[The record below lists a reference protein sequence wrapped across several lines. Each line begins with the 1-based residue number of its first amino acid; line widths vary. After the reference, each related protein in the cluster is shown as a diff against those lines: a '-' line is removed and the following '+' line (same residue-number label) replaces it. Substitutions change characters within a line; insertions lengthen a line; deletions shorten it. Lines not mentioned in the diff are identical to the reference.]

1 MLTKTQVAQIA
12 YLERQAQ
19 SGSVLSKYELSCADC
34 QKKGL
39 FFSSPIAADEF
50 IRIHSGHRTWIKTI
64 NREEKMDPVILKETC
79 PDCGKIIKGK
89 SPVGTKIGLGIHR
102 NWCPGK
108 APVQPVVAKREHKT
122 YTLTEFIPT
131 KEGDYKPQP
140 VGDSHDTIILEKAID
155 EGLNILLIG
164 ETGTGKTH
172 CLRHLASEMEMPYM
186 RVNLNGGTTPEDL
199 VGQWI
204 PKKEAS
210 GFEWA
215 DGVLTKMVRFGGLFV
230 CDEINAATAEILFIL
245 HALLDDERK
254 VVLVQKD
261 GEVLRAHKDFV
272 FAATMNPTGY
282 EGTKPLNLALFD
294 RFDVVIDFKNNAEK
308 FAPND
313 MKEIVKKI
321 KTGIMNGDIMGAIS
335 VRGVQQYVRN
345 RKLFG
350 DTIAREI
357 FVQKFEGVGR
367 ETVEH
372 LLETIAK
379 GY

>member
-1 MLTKTQVAQIA
+1 MLTKEQENQIA
-12 YLERQAQ
+12 YLEGQEQRK
-19 SGSVLSKYELSCADC
+19 SVPVWGYEISCRDC
-34 QKKGL
+34 GTKTNFL
-39 FFSSPIAADEF
+39 TTEWS
-50 IRIHSGHRTWIKTI
+50 IRWIRDHEGHNTWIKTI
-64 NREEKMDPVILKETC
+64 DREEKVNPVENFEEAC

-89 SPVGTKIGLGIHR
+89 SPVGIRIGLGIHR
-102 NWCPGK
+102 NSCPGR
-108 APVQPVVAKREHKT
+108 VISQPVVKRENKT

-131 KEGDYKPQP
+131 KEGSYKPQP
-140 VGDSHDTIILEKAID
+140 VGDSSDTQVLEKAID
-155 EGLNILLIG
+155 ECLNILLIG

-204 PKKEAS
+204 PKREGS
-210 GFEWA
+210 GFEWC

-294 RFDVVIDFKNNAEK
+294 RFDVVIDFKNYAEK
-308 FAPND
+308 FAPTE
-313 MKEIVKKI
+313 MKEIVRKI
-321 KTGIMNGDIMGAIS
+321 KAGIMNGDIMGAIS

-350 DTIAREI
+350 DTIARKI
-357 FVQKFEGVGR
+357 FTQKFEGIGR

-372 LLETIAK
+372 LLETIARS
-379 GY
+379 